1 MKDHFNENSKDKENN
16 CRKQRSSKKE
26 RSSMFLCSSTI
37 ESVLWKFV
45 CTSPRVMY
53 RFIVI
58 PSKYQ
63 RERGLGGVPAASR
76 EFDF

>member
-1 MKDHFNENSKDKENN
+1 MKIQKTRKTTAENKEA
-16 CRKQRSSKKE
+16 QKKE
-26 RSSMFLCSSTI
+26 RPSMFLCSSTI

-45 CTSPRVMY
+45 CISPKVMY

-63 RERGLGGVPAASR
+63 
-76 EFDF
+76 